1 MPQYFFKYPKR
12 LVNGILLTDLIPRV
26 KIADKYINEDAL
38 YYQYEFK
45 DSDTAESIAHK
56 YYKNPELHWII
67 LITNQIF
74 DANFDFPMSYD
85 IFKVYILDKY
95 KDTGAVSSLK
105 IENQGSG
112 YVDGYYD
119 NVPLK
124 VKNYESFEING
135 EGALVDLT
143 IGSGKI
149 TNVSVF
155 RGGHGYDAN
164 TIFTIDNSYL
174 GGSGSG
180 LELSII
186 NFMDGI
192 EYSTTTIHP
201 EFGYQKVVKMTD
213 NKTGELISKQ
223 FHSVDEYTYYNN
235 LYDGSDPYKKVVQLK
250 DGTEVLYETIRAQLT
265 TIYDYEEYIND
276 KKRNIK
282 ILKQEY
288 FPQALEEFVK
298 LMSLLYV

>member
-12 LVNGILLTDLIPRV
+12 LVNGILLTDLIARV
-26 KIADKYINEDAL
+26 KIADKYIDEDSL

-85 IFKVYILDKY
+85 VFKNYILDKY
-95 KDTGAVSSLK
+95 KDAKAVSSLK

-119 NVPLK
+119 NVYLTI
-124 VKNYESFEING
+124 KNEETLDIVGSGVI
-135 EGALVDLT
+135 ADLT
-143 IGSGKI
+143 VGSGKI
-149 TNVSVF
+149 TNLSVY
-155 RGGHGYDAN
+155 RGGSNYDAN
-164 TIFTIDNSYL
+164 TIFTINNSNL
-174 GGSGSG
+174 GGTGSG
-180 LELSII
+180 LELSILT
-186 NFMDGI
+186 FMDGI

-201 EFGYQKVVKMTD
+201 EFGYQKTVKVTD
-213 NKTGELISKQ
+213 TRTGEILSQ
-223 FHSVDEYTYYNN
+223 QYYSVDENTYYN
-235 LYDGSDPYKKVVQLK
+235 LYEGTDPFKKIVQLN
-250 DGTEVLYETIRAQLT
+250 DGTEIKYETIRSTLVT
-265 TIYDYEEYIND
+265 VYDYEDYVNE

-288 FPQALEEFVK
+288 FAQAVEEFVK
-298 LMSLLYV
+298 LMSMLYV

>member
-12 LVNGILLTDLIPRV
+12 LVNGILLTDLIARV
-26 KIADKYINEDAL
+26 KIADRYINEDSL

-74 DANFDFPMSYD
+74 DVNFDFPMSYD
-85 IFKVYILDKY
+85 VFKNYILDKY
-95 KDTGAVSSLK
+95 KNMGAPSSLK

-119 NVPLK
+119 NVTLSI
-124 VKNYESFEING
+124 KNSDDLNTIG
-135 EGALVDLT
+135 SGILVDLT
-143 IGSGKI
+143 VGSGKV
-149 TNVSVF
+149 TNVSVY
-155 RGGHGYDAN
+155 RGGSNYDAN
-164 TIFTIDNSYL
+164 TVFTIDNTSL

-180 LELSII
+180 LELSIL
-186 NFMDGI
+186 NFMNGI

-201 EFGYQKVVKMTD
+201 EFGYQKTVKITD
-213 NKTGELISKQ
+213 TRTGEIISKQ
-223 FHSVDEYTYYNN
+223 YYSVDVNTYYN
-235 LYDGSDPYKKVVQLK
+235 LYEGTDPFKKIVQLK
-250 DGTEVLYETIRAQLT
+250 DGSEIQYETIRSSLS
-265 TIYDYEEYIND
+265 TIYDYEEYLNE

-282 ILKQEY
+282 ILKKEY
-288 FPQALEEFVK
+288 FATAVEEFVK
-298 LMSLLYV
+298 LMGMLYV

>member
-12 LVNGILLTDLIPRV
+12 LVNGILLTDLIARV
-26 KIADKYINEDAL
+26 KIADKYIGEDAL

-67 LITNQIF
+67 LLTNQIF
-74 DANFDFPMSYD
+74 DVNFDFPMSYD
-85 IFKVYILDKY
+85 VFKNYILDKY
-95 KDTGAVSSLK
+95 KNMGAPSSLK

-119 NVPLK
+119 SVTLSI
-124 VKNYESFEING
+124 KNSDDLNTVGSGI
-135 EGALVDLT
+135 LVDLT
-143 IGSGKI
+143 VGSGKV
-149 TNVSVF
+149 TNVSVY
-155 RGGHGYDAN
+155 RGGSNYDAN
-164 TIFTIDNSYL
+164 TVFTIDNTSL

-180 LELSII
+180 LELSIL
-186 NFMDGI
+186 NFMNGI

-201 EFGYQKVVKMTD
+201 EFGYQKTVKITD
-213 NKTGELISKQ
+213 TRTGEIISKQ
-223 FHSVDEYTYYNN
+223 YYSVDVNTYYN
-235 LYDGSDPYKKVVQLK
+235 LYEGTDPFKKIIRLK
-250 DGTEVLYETIRAQLT
+250 DGNEIQYETIRSPLN
-265 TIYDYEEYIND
+265 TIYNYEEYINE

-288 FPQALEEFVK
+288 FPMAVEEFVK
-298 LMSLLYV
+298 LMSMLYV

>member
-12 LVNGILLTDLIPRV
+12 LVNGILLTDLIARV
-26 KIADKYINEDAL
+26 KIADRYINEDSL

-74 DANFDFPMSYD
+74 DVNFDFPMSYD
-85 IFKVYILDKY
+85 VFKNYILDKY
-95 KDTGAVSSLK
+95 KNMGAPSSLK

-119 NVPLK
+119 NVILSI
-124 VKNYESFEING
+124 KNSDDLNTIG
-135 EGALVDLT
+135 SGILVDLT
-143 IGSGKI
+143 VGSGKV
-149 TNVSVF
+149 TNVSVY
-155 RGGHGYDAN
+155 RGGSNYDAN
-164 TIFTIDNSYL
+164 TVFTIDNTSL

-180 LELSII
+180 LELSIL
-186 NFMDGI
+186 NFMNGI

-201 EFGYQKVVKMTD
+201 EFGYQKTVKITD
-213 NKTGELISKQ
+213 TRTGEIISKQ
-223 FHSVDEYTYYNN
+223 YYSVDVNTYYN
-235 LYDGSDPYKKVVQLK
+235 LYEGTDPFKKIVQLK
-250 DGTEVLYETIRAQLT
+250 DGSEIQYETIRSSLS
-265 TIYDYEEYIND
+265 TIYDYEEYLNE

-282 ILKQEY
+282 ILKKEY
-288 FPQALEEFVK
+288 FATAVEEFVK
-298 LMSLLYV
+298 LMGMLYV